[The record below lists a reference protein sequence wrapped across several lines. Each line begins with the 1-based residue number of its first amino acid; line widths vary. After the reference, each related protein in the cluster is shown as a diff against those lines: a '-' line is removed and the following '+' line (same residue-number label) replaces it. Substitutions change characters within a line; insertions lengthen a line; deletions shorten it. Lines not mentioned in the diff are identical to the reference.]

1 MPASETLPRQPGASM
16 PDRRP
21 GIRAP
26 RPRVAGVLLAVLAL
40 IAAACGG
47 SASPAPAGSPS
58 ASAAGASSASPALS
72 PTPSAPVKLVVGLG
86 YIPNVQFA
94 QFYLADQAG
103 YYRDAGL
110 QVEFQN
116 KIDPELVT
124 LVGQG
129 AVDVGISDG
138 TSVIPAVS
146 QGIPIRYV
154 FTVFAQFPNVVF
166 SKATSGIATVADL
179 RGRKVGIPGKFGSS
193 WIQLEALLA
202 EVGEQHERRVA
213 RAVPRLRPARGAP
226 AGRGRCRDWLREQR
240 AGPAGAW
247 RAEGQRARPATS
259 QPAARPGSDRERGR
273 AEWPQEGR
281 PPGVR
286 GSDPARHARHRG
298 RPGEGRRR
306 GNCPGPGAG
315 DEPTRAARGPAG
327 DDRALGERLHAR
339 ERHGRGGSGA
349 LGAFDRVHGWPA
361 RQAPREAGRRDGL
374 HQQRAAARTLIRGVA
389 QARRQVDAPTG
400 SVGASTAGSS
410 EDQAEA
416 LASGRSAGTAASS
429 SAATSSSMAISSD
442 TSQPPVSRP
451 TFQVR
456 PQSERLIFV
465 VASKP
470 A

>member
-1 MPASETLPRQPGASM
+1 MPASETLPRQPGASV

-26 RPRVAGVLLAVLAL
+26 RPRVVGVLLAVLAL
-40 IAAACGG
+40 MAAACGG
-47 SASPAPAGSPS
+47 TASPAPAGSPS
-58 ASAAGASSASPALS
+58 ASPAGASSASPAHS

-154 FTVFAQFPNVVF
+154 FTVFAQFPNVVL

-202 EVGEQHERRVA
+202 
-213 RAVPRLRPARGAP
+213 GA
-226 AGRGRCRDWLREQR
+226 GL
-240 AGPAGAW
+240 
-247 RAEGQRARPATS
+247 ATS
-259 QPAARPGSDRERGR
+259 DVSLVLFPDFGQLAALQQGAVDAATGYANNEPVQLALGGQKASVLALPPAS
-273 AEWPQEGR
+273 QL
-281 PPGVR
+281 
-286 GSDPARHARHRG
+286 
-298 RPGEGRRR
+298 
-306 GNCPGPGAG
+306 PGPGLIVSAAALNG
-315 DEPTRAARGPAG
+315 PKKDALRAFVAATQRAMRDIEADPAKGVDAAIAQVQALGTNRPAQLAVLQATIALWESDYTRANGLGAVDPA
-327 DDRALGERLHAR
+327 LWERSIAYM
-339 ERHGRGGSGA
+339 GA
-349 LGAFDRVHGWPA
+349 LPDKLLAKP
-361 RQAPREAGRRDGL
+361 
-374 HQQRAAARTLIRGVA
+374 VA
-389 QARRQVDAPTG
+389 VTDCI
-400 SVGASTAGSS
+400 
-410 EDQAEA
+410 
-416 LASGRSAGTAASS
+416 S
-429 SAATSSSMAISSD
+429 SA
-442 TSQPPVSRP
+442 
-451 TFQVR
+451 
-456 PQSERLIFV
+456 LL
-465 VASKP
+465 P
-470 A
+470 AP